1 MDYTS
6 RMAALLGR
14 FRRERNGVVADTMQY
29 RGKAYGLNYGVSLP
43 TIRAVARAE
52 RPDSD
57 FARFLYRQDVRE
69 LKLAAFWIADPVQVT
84 SVEFSDWGEGI
95 ANSEMAE
102 ECAFALMSRS
112 PRGDEWGR
120 AWCDTGNELLGY
132 AGLLA
137 LSRIPHPD
145 FSSLV
150 PVLRRLVVTY
160 PESNLVAQG
169 VVALLAAIMT
179 NPGRTTAGHR
189 NIPLF
194 ARAGKNGPLHR
205 GGDDLAAG
213 VLIQAD
219 VFDCFDLF
227 LERQQFLIGQ
237 RAFAASD
244 LIPFAEVDQRR
255 RRADHITVEQVGIL
269 VRVGV
274 DPVDVHASGHAAF
287 ELVERRLHGF
297 ARNALTGEKIDHR
310 DRVATYYLIEIFHI

>member
-150 PVLRRLVVTY
+150 PVLRRRGAAGGDHD
-160 PESNLVAQG
+160 ESR
-169 VVALLAAIMT
+169 
-179 NPGRTTAGHR
+179 RTTAGHR

>member
-29 RGKAYGLNYGVSLP
+29 WGKAYGLNYGVSLP

-69 LKLAAFWIADPVQVT
+69 LKLAAFWITDPIQVA
-84 SVEFSDWGEGI
+84 SAEFSDWGEGI

-137 LSRIPHPD
+137 LSRIPHSD

-179 NPGRTTAGHR
+179 NPA
-189 NIPLF
+189 
-194 ARAGKNGPLHR
+194 
-205 GGDDLAAG
+205 
-213 VLIQAD
+213 V
-219 VFDCFDLF
+219 
-227 LERQQFLIGQ
+227 
-237 RAFAASD
+237 
-244 LIPFAEVDQRR
+244 QRR
-255 RRADHITVEQVGIL
+255 D
-269 VRVGV
+269 
-274 DPVDVHASGHAAF
+274 
-287 ELVERRLHGF
+287 
-297 ARNALTGEKIDHR
+297 
-310 DRVATYYLIEIFHI
+310 IEIFLSSLGPGKTARYIGEEMTWRLEY

>member
-1 MDYTS
+1 MV
-6 RMAALLGR
+6 
-14 FRRERNGVVADTMQY
+14 NGKVWGSKDI
-29 RGKAYGLNYGVSLP
+29 L
-43 TIRAVARAE
+43 
-52 RPDSD
+52 

-69 LKLAAFWIADPVQVT
+69 LKLATFWIADPVQVT

-179 NPGRTTAGHR
+179 NPA
-189 NIPLF
+189 
-194 ARAGKNGPLHR
+194 
-205 GGDDLAAG
+205 
-213 VLIQAD
+213 V
-219 VFDCFDLF
+219 
-227 LERQQFLIGQ
+227 
-237 RAFAASD
+237 
-244 LIPFAEVDQRR
+244 QRR
-255 RRADHITVEQVGIL
+255 D
-269 VRVGV
+269 
-274 DPVDVHASGHAAF
+274 
-287 ELVERRLHGF
+287 
-297 ARNALTGEKIDHR
+297 
-310 DRVATYYLIEIFHI
+310 IEIFLSSLGPGKTARYIGEEMTWRLEY

>member
-57 FARFLYRQDVRE
+57 FDRFLYRQDVRE

-102 ECAFALMSRS
+102 ECAFALMSR
-112 PRGDEWGR
+112 
-120 AWCDTGNELLGY
+120 
-132 AGLLA
+132 
-137 LSRIPHPD
+137 IPHPD

-179 NPGRTTAGHR
+179 NPA
-189 NIPLF
+189 
-194 ARAGKNGPLHR
+194 
-205 GGDDLAAG
+205 
-213 VLIQAD
+213 V
-219 VFDCFDLF
+219 
-227 LERQQFLIGQ
+227 
-237 RAFAASD
+237 
-244 LIPFAEVDQRR
+244 QRR
-255 RRADHITVEQVGIL
+255 D
-269 VRVGV
+269 
-274 DPVDVHASGHAAF
+274 
-287 ELVERRLHGF
+287 
-297 ARNALTGEKIDHR
+297 
-310 DRVATYYLIEIFHI
+310 IEIFLSSLGPGKTARYIEEEMTWRLEY

>member
-112 PRGDEWGR
+112 PPAVQRRDIKIF
-120 AWCDTGNELLGY
+120 L
-132 AGLLA
+132 
-137 LSRIPHPD
+137 
-145 FSSLV
+145 SSLG
-150 PVLRRLVVTY
+150 PGKTARYIEEEMTWRLEY
-160 PESNLVAQG
+160 
-169 VVALLAAIMT
+169 
-179 NPGRTTAGHR
+179 
-189 NIPLF
+189 
-194 ARAGKNGPLHR
+194 
-205 GGDDLAAG
+205 
-213 VLIQAD
+213 
-219 VFDCFDLF
+219 
-227 LERQQFLIGQ
+227 
-237 RAFAASD
+237 
-244 LIPFAEVDQRR
+244 
-255 RRADHITVEQVGIL
+255 
-269 VRVGV
+269 
-274 DPVDVHASGHAAF
+274 
-287 ELVERRLHGF
+287 
-297 ARNALTGEKIDHR
+297 
-310 DRVATYYLIEIFHI
+310 

>member
-69 LKLAAFWIADPVQVT
+69 LKLATFWIADPVQVT

-169 VVALLAAIMT
+169 VVVAFYIAEHSMDNETAKRPPYNGGTSKYSSLRS
-179 NPGRTTAGHR
+179 GREKRPVT
-189 NIPLF
+189 
-194 ARAGKNGPLHR
+194 
-205 GGDDLAAG
+205 
-213 VLIQAD
+213 
-219 VFDCFDLF
+219 
-227 LERQQFLIGQ
+227 
-237 RAFAASD
+237 S
-244 LIPFAEVDQRR
+244 RR
-255 RRADHITVEQVGIL
+255 R
-269 VRVGV
+269 
-274 DPVDVHASGHAAF
+274 
-287 ELVERRLHGF
+287 
-297 ARNALTGEKIDHR
+297 
-310 DRVATYYLIEIFHI
+310 

>member
-69 LKLAAFWIADPVQVT
+69 LNLATFWIADPVQVT

-179 NPGRTTAGHR
+179 NPA
-189 NIPLF
+189 
-194 ARAGKNGPLHR
+194 
-205 GGDDLAAG
+205 
-213 VLIQAD
+213 V
-219 VFDCFDLF
+219 
-227 LERQQFLIGQ
+227 
-237 RAFAASD
+237 
-244 LIPFAEVDQRR
+244 QRR
-255 RRADHITVEQVGIL
+255 D
-269 VRVGV
+269 
-274 DPVDVHASGHAAF
+274 
-287 ELVERRLHGF
+287 
-297 ARNALTGEKIDHR
+297 
-310 DRVATYYLIEIFHI
+310 IEIFLSSLGPGKTARYIEEEMTWRLEY

>member
-69 LKLAAFWIADPVQVT
+69 LKLATFWIADPVQVT

-179 NPGRTTAGHR
+179 NPAVQRR
-189 NIPLF
+189 DIEILLF

-287 ELVERRLHGF
+287 ELVEHRLHGF

>member
-84 SVEFSDWGEGI
+84 FVEFSDWGEGI

-137 LSRIPHPD
+137 LSRIPHPAPAAGRD
-145 FSSLV
+145 VSRIEFG
-150 PVLRRLVVTY
+150 RAGCRGAAGGDHD
-160 PESNLVAQG
+160 ESR
-169 VVALLAAIMT
+169 
-179 NPGRTTAGHR
+179 RTTAGHR

-244 LIPFAEVDQRR
+244 LIPFAEVDQCR

>member
-69 LKLAAFWIADPVQVT
+69 LKLATFWIADPVQVT

-137 LSRIPHPD
+137 LYSASRFQFLGPGAPAAGRDVSRIEFGRAGCRGAAGGDHD
-145 FSSLV
+145 
-150 PVLRRLVVTY
+150 
-160 PESNLVAQG
+160 ESR
-169 VVALLAAIMT
+169 
-179 NPGRTTAGHR
+179 RTTAGHR

-287 ELVERRLHGF
+287 ELVEHRLHGF

>member
-1 MDYTS
+1 
-6 RMAALLGR
+6 MAALLGR

-29 RGKAYGLNYGVSLP
+29 WGKAYGLNYGVSLP

-69 LKLAAFWIADPVQVT
+69 LKLAAFWITDPIQVA
-84 SVEFSDWGEGI
+84 SAEFSDWGEGI

-169 VVALLAAIMT
+169 VVA
-179 NPGRTTAGHR
+179 RW
-189 NIPLF
+189 
-194 ARAGKNGPLHR
+194 
-205 GGDDLAAG
+205 
-213 VLIQAD
+213 
-219 VFDCFDLF
+219 
-227 LERQQFLIGQ
+227 
-237 RAFAASD
+237 
-244 LIPFAEVDQRR
+244 RR
-255 RRADHITVEQVGIL
+255 
-269 VRVGV
+269 
-274 DPVDVHASGHAAF
+274 S
-287 ELVERRLHGF
+287 
-297 ARNALTGEKIDHR
+297 
-310 DRVATYYLIEIFHI
+310 

>member
-69 LKLAAFWIADPVQVT
+69 LKLATFWIADPVQVT

-150 PVLRRLVVTY
+150 PVLRRL
-160 PESNLVAQG
+160 
-169 VVALLAAIMT
+169 ALLAAIMT
-179 NPGRTTAGHR
+179 NPA
-189 NIPLF
+189 
-194 ARAGKNGPLHR
+194 
-205 GGDDLAAG
+205 
-213 VLIQAD
+213 V
-219 VFDCFDLF
+219 
-227 LERQQFLIGQ
+227 
-237 RAFAASD
+237 
-244 LIPFAEVDQRR
+244 QRR
-255 RRADHITVEQVGIL
+255 D
-269 VRVGV
+269 
-274 DPVDVHASGHAAF
+274 
-287 ELVERRLHGF
+287 
-297 ARNALTGEKIDHR
+297 
-310 DRVATYYLIEIFHI
+310 IEIFLSSLGPGKTARYIEEEMTWRLEY

>member
-132 AGLLA
+132 AAGRDV
-137 LSRIPHPD
+137 SRIEFGRAGCRGAAGGDHD
-145 FSSLV
+145 
-150 PVLRRLVVTY
+150 
-160 PESNLVAQG
+160 ESR
-169 VVALLAAIMT
+169 
-179 NPGRTTAGHR
+179 RTTAGHR

-244 LIPFAEVDQRR
+244 LIPFAEVVQRR